1 MNIEIEMSG
10 FDAVLNEAMKIVA
23 PETLEAANQESGEY
37 LRDYLASWY
46 DNKGREHWVN
56 NSLPTHGPGRMS
68 TAGFPTLPA
77 NGSFL
82 LRTLPERSSP
92 TLTRTAPCGTKS
104 GAGQSQPKTLER

>member
-56 NSLPTHGPGRMS
+56 NSLPTHGPGRMVD
-68 TAGFPTLPA
+68 GLVFQHCPQMVPFFC
-77 NGSFL
+77 GRF
-82 LRTLPERSSP
+82 RSGH
-92 TLTRTAPCGTKS
+92 L
-104 GAGQSQPKTLER
+104 QP